1 MKNLKIYKNNLV
13 NNKIL
18 LRKINNFYSFVIIPV
33 SVGSVIYNYSGDL
46 KASLIGTS
54 YAFGYQTLRRFRKS
68 VLHNK

>member
-18 LRKINNFYSFVIIPV
+18 LKKINNFYSFVIIPV
-33 SVGSVIYNYSGDL
+33 SVGSFFYNYSGDL

-54 YAFGYQTLRRFRKS
+54 YVFGYQTLRRFRKN
-68 VLHNK
+68 VLYK